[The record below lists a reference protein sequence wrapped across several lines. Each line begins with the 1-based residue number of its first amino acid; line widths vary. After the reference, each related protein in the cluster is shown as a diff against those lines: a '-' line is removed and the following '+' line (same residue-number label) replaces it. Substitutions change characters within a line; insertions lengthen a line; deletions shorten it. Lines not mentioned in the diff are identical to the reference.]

1 MIVGNCCIS
10 TYSKFSSFTPSS
22 QFTQSVADIMRPIA
36 DMGRPLSDEQKA
48 PWVAMS
54 SQDIA
59 RYDQE
64 MTNYDGLLRVPN
76 KRAKKDPVGPKRA
89 MPAFFFY
96 SQENR
101 PKIKV
106 GYQIF
111 ARADQMLS
119 EGVLGENRA
128 MAVFSFVVLFVSGC
142 SDSIRSLHK

>member
-1 MIVGNCCIS
+1 
-10 TYSKFSSFTPSS
+10 
-22 QFTQSVADIMRPIA
+22 MRPIA
-36 DMGRPLSDEQKA
+36 ELWRPLSDEQKA
-48 PWVAMS
+48 PAVAMS
-54 SQDIA
+54 SQDKA

-64 MTNYDGLLRVPN
+64 MVNDGGLLRVPN
-76 KRAKKDPVGPKRA
+76 KRAKKDPDELKRA

-119 EGVLGENRA
+119 EEGLGENRA
-128 MAVFSFVVLFVSGC
+128 IYGSVFVRCLLRVGA
-142 SDSIRSLHK
+142 